1 MSNVDPK
8 IYTSLLAGK
17 ILLRANDFLP
27 LKVYYTFVS
36 TLDAV
41 QICRNFSLS
50 ATLHT
55 QKKVKEIA
63 YILTCYQALL
73 KGRVSILSLYTH
85 QKILKRRQYFK

>member
-27 LKVYYTFVS
+27 LKVYYTFFS

-50 ATLHT
+50 ATLYT
-55 QKKVKEIA
+55 QKKVKESLHFDLLPGPFKRASFYFIFVHSSKNIKEKT
-63 YILTCYQALL
+63 IL
-73 KGRVSILSLYTH
+73 
-85 QKILKRRQYFK
+85 

>member
-27 LKVYYTFVS
+27 LKVYYTLVS

-41 QICRNFSLS
+41 QICRNFSPLGYPPYAKKS
-50 ATLHT
+50 KRDSLHFDLLPGPF
-55 QKKVKEIA
+55 KRASFYFIFVHSSKDIKEKT
-63 YILTCYQALL
+63 IL
-73 KGRVSILSLYTH
+73 
-85 QKILKRRQYFK
+85 

>member
-8 IYTSLLAGK
+8 VYTSLLAGK

-41 QICRNFSLS
+41 QICRNFFPLGYPPH
-50 ATLHT
+50 A
-55 QKKVKEIA
+55 KKVKEIA

-85 QKILKRRQYFK
+85 QKILKRRQYCK